1 MKIAGVI
8 AEYNPFHNGHYYQLE
23 QIKQKTGA
31 DYIVVAMSG
40 DFLQRGVPALT
51 DKYARTKMALS
62 AGADLVI
69 ELPCVWATASAEYFA
84 QAGVRLFQK
93 MGNVTHLCF
102 GAECDDLDLLLSIS
116 SLLSQEDA
124 AYQNFLSQNLK
135 KGLSFPAARS
145 QAL

>member
-93 MGNVTHLCF
+93 IWIFFYPFPNFCHRK
-102 GAECDDLDLLLSIS
+102 LLHIRIS
-116 SLLSQEDA
+116 CH
-124 AYQNFLSQNLK
+124 
-135 KGLSFPAARS
+135 RI
-145 QAL
+145 